1 MISTYLQR
9 LDPRRSVLCL
19 IAGLLA
25 TWALAGALGLIIGA
39 LTLGPEAQDRLPWQ
53 SPILAGVSLALVV
66 GLPMTVVALT
76 ATHRDPRTPQTT
88 MAAACAL
95 IVWILLQ
102 LLVLRELS
110 WVQPVCVILAVA
122 VAALGAP
129 PLPYRTDLTT
139 LKRER

>member
-25 TWALAGALGLIIGA
+25 TWSFAGALGLITGA
-39 LTLGPEAQDRLPWQ
+39 LSLGPAAQDRLPWQ
-53 SPILAGVSLALVV
+53 SPILAGMSLALVV

-76 ATHRDPRTPQTT
+76 ANDHDPRTPQTT

-95 IVWILLQ
+95 IGWILLQ

-110 WVQPVCVILAVA
+110 WVQPVGVILAVA

-129 PLPYRTDLTT
+129 PLPHRTNLTM